1 MRRRAAS
8 RNPRSAVAFPQ
19 CSRPAVLPD
28 GMMTDESMSESET
41 ERAFEELDRLLNDPE
56 VRMDAARVW
65 ALLDGI
71 TSSRRMLPL
80 PTA

>member
-1 MRRRAAS
+1 MTPRGLPQPAMRHH
-8 RNPRSAVAFPQ
+8 V
-19 CSRPAVLPD
+19 PAVFLD
-28 GMMTDESMSESET
+28 GMMTDEPMSESET

-71 TSSRRMLPL
+71 TSSRRMPSL
-80 PTA
+80 PTT